1 MLKALKLSILLLCM
15 PLLVMAAE
23 FDFKEG
29 VHYQTLTTQKSEQ
42 AKVTEFFSFYCPHCF
57 RFEPVAKALE
67 QSLPEGA
74 VFEKSH
80 VNFLGGLPA
89 QVQSNLSYAYIVAK
103 QMGKGDEI
111 AAKIFDSI
119 HVKKAPLNDIKDV
132 KKLLDINGINEK
144 QFDAAL
150 ASMPVI
156 AAEKLMQDEQERFSK
171 AGALSGVPTFI
182 VSDKY
187 KVNTNSLKSQEQFN
201 ALVKHLLAK

>member
-1 MLKALKLSILLLCM
+1 MFKALKLSFLILCL
-15 PLLVMAAE
+15 PLIVLAADTE
-23 FDFKEG
+23 FKEG
-29 VHYQTLTTQKSEQ
+29 VHYQTLTTDKSKQ
-42 AKVTEFFSFYCPHCF
+42 AKVAEFFSFYCPHCF

-67 QSLPEGA
+67 RSLPKDT
-74 VFEKSH
+74 VFEKNH

-103 QMGKGDEI
+103 QMGRGDEI

-119 HVKKAPLNDIKDV
+119 HVKKAPLTDIKDV
-132 KKLLDINGINEK
+132 KALLDINGIKPK

-182 VSDKY
+182 VSDKF
-187 KVNTNSLKSQEQFN
+187 KINTNSLKSQEQLN
-201 ALVKHLLAK
+201 ALVIH